1 MSAERI
7 TRENTLLCIFSFNMG
22 MTLERCILS
31 TLKMCE
37 GYEIMIIDDQS
48 EDPKTIEV
56 LGSKQDSVRELIVS
70 TESKAGK
77 RHGNLYSNI
86 QRACEYATQAGFEY
100 LFMIQDDMQF
110 VRPLDDKVGDE
121 YATLFASGDKV
132 LQVDPRFLRAGS
144 GYEILKDRRAYRH
157 SERTSYAD
165 VGLIHLKRLNE
176 LEWTF
181 LEGEHANKE
190 ALADLGYERLFPFTP
205 IMMHVPFPR
214 VYRKGRVRFRFFP
227 FNRGKYGFEYMTDE
241 ERSAMDGRPVEVMP
255 FFRAFL
261 RPQNMRLSRL
271 LYDRRKEY
279 KIFT

>member
-1 MSAERI
+1 MTAKTV

-22 MTLERCILS
+22 VTLERCIRS

-37 GYEIMIIDDQS
+37 GFEVLIIDDQS

-56 LGSKQDSVRELIVS
+56 LRSNRHLVRDVIVS
-70 TESKAGK
+70 TESKVGK
-77 RHGNLYSNI
+77 RHGNLYLNI
-86 QRACEYATQAGFEY
+86 QRACEYATQAGFDY

-110 VRPLDDKVGDE
+110 VRPLDEKVGRE
-121 YATLFASGDKV
+121 YEALFESGEKV

-144 GYEILKDRRAYRH
+144 GYETMTERRAYRH
-157 SERTSYAD
+157 CERTSYAD
-165 VGLIHLKRLNE
+165 VGIVHLRRLND
-176 LEWTF
+176 LGWSF
-181 LEGEHANKE
+181 KEGEKENKE
-190 ALADLGYERLFPFTP
+190 ALAELGYERLFPFTP

-214 VYRKGRVRFRFFP
+214 VYRKGRMRFRIFP
-227 FNRGKYGFEYMTDE
+227 FNRGKYGFEYMTKE
-241 ERSAMDGRPVEVMP
+241 EMDAMDARPVEVLP
-255 FFRAFL
+255 FFRNFL